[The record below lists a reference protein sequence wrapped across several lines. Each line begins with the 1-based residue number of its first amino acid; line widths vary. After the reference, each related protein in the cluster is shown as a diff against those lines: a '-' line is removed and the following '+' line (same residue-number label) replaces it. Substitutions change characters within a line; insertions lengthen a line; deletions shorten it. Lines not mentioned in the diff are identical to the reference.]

1 MDIYKLIGNL
11 PFRPKKGF
19 VLPSHKYTG
28 PYNNLKMQLDE
39 NDQPLSTQ
47 KPFNKIDKVSM
58 KHDICY
64 RDHSTKQGR
73 DKCDEEMISELE
85 VLKPENIREKID
97 RKLVQSIMKAKRKMG
112 WGIKWTNELSD
123 ELHKPIRH
131 KFPKRMVFS
140 KTIDDIWAADLV
152 EMIPFAKY
160 NKGYKYLLMIIDVF
174 SKYAWIFPLKTK
186 TSAEVTAA
194 FKKVFKSSNRIPA
207 KLWTDDGKEFKNK
220 TLQVL
225 LDKNKI
231 KIYSTENETKSS
243 VAERFNRTIKR
254 KMWKYFTANNTH
266 KYINIL
272 PDLVKKYNNTYHRSI
287 KTTPAKASDENNF
300 NDVFTSLYGNMR
312 QLSKT
317 PKFKVNDRVRIIKK
331 KRTFEK
337 SFTPSWSE
345 ELFIITKVKDT
356 KPTTYEIED
365 LNEKPIQGS
374 FYEQELQKS
383 KQTVFRIE
391 KVLKRRHNKKN
402 GQKQVF
408 VKWKGYGDSFNSWL
422 PVSELQHGN

>member
-1 MDIYKLIGNL
+1 
-11 PFRPKKGF
+11 
-19 VLPSHKYTG
+19 
-28 PYNNLKMQLDE
+28 
-39 NDQPLSTQ
+39 
-47 KPFNKIDKVSM
+47 
-58 KHDICY
+58 
-64 RDHSTKQGR
+64 
-73 DKCDEEMISELE
+73 
-85 VLKPENIREKID
+85 
-97 RKLVQSIMKAKRKMG
+97 
-112 WGIKWTNELSD
+112 
-123 ELHKPIRH
+123 
-131 KFPKRMVFS
+131 
-140 KTIDDIWAADLV
+140 
-152 EMIPFAKY
+152 
-160 NKGYKYLLMIIDVF
+160 
-174 SKYAWIFPLKTK
+174 
-186 TSAEVTAA
+186 
-194 FKKVFKSSNRIPA
+194 
-207 KLWTDDGKEFKNK
+207 
-220 TLQVL
+220 
-225 LDKNKI
+225 
-231 KIYSTENETKSS
+231 
-243 VAERFNRTIKR
+243 
-254 KMWKYFTANNTH
+254 MWKYFTANNTH

-408 VKWKGYGDSFNSWL
+408 VKWKKLNGTEKAAYYDYQGLTAVEIYQLMDESVTYFRT
-422 PVSELQHGN
+422 